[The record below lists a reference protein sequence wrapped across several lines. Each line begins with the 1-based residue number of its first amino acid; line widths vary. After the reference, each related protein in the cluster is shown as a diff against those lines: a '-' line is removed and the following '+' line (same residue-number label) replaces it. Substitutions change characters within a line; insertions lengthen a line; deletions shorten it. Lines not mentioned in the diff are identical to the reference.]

1 MKEFRLVNEERN
13 CYGEFDC
20 AVTACKEAAK
30 IGCKVLCM
38 NVRTGKV
45 KEEFSKETIDFL
57 STYTPEKAIRN
68 PCISTS
74 KKPKLFL

>member
-1 MKEFRLVNEERN
+1 MKEFRLVDDERN

-30 IGCKVLCM
+30 IGCNVLCM

-45 KEEFSKETIDFL
+45 KEKFSKETIDFL
-57 STYTPEKAIRN
+57 STYKPEKAIRN
-68 PCISTS
+68 PRIQTP
-74 KKPKLFL
+74 KKA